1 MQKYSK
7 SVLLIC
13 PWMVC
18 GVTSGAGL
26 GLGWG
31 SETLPSSAKYVKG
44 TSSLYQV
51 TNLINFLPSYQDN
64 VLMWYVLKAIQKKI
78 YDEHNIKMWD
88 RGGVHSLLSQAPT
101 WLSTAL
107 LTVGF
112 ANSSA
117 TEVLGEANF
126 RPSHRVF
133 TTSATQRSINHLLNP
148 TPGTTLCM
156 RIRSS
161 YKEQRVQSSRTL
173 KQKVSALTDEG
184 RQAECAVVASWPL
197 WAQSHSVLILHGH
210 QYVVSTSCS
219 EKLLLQGCGGSAG
232 SSVSPYP
239 LESVCQYPH
248 DNLLKFEI
256 ALNLQIRLG
265 RADVLVILSPSTN
278 MEYLSIYLLLP

>member
-184 RQAECAVVASWPL
+184 RQAECAVVASWPR
-197 WAQSHSVLILHGH
+197 WVQSHSLLILHSH

-219 EKLLLQGCGGSAG
+219 EKLLLHNSPLVYLCVIFNTLHNVMWQPGWKGSLG
-232 SSVSPYP
+232 ENGDLDMNGWIPSLPTWNYHNIV
-239 LESVCQYPH
+239 
-248 DNLLKFEI
+248 N
-256 ALNLQIRLG
+256 RLYFS
-265 RADVLVILSPSTN
+265 AK
-278 MEYLSIYLLLP
+278 